1 MKDESFGVAGED
13 RVPEGRVGGG
23 MNGALSELRRFAR
36 GVEGG
41 EELLDEMIEDGQAQ
55 GEKGETHQGRSEA

>member
-1 MKDESFGVAGED
+1 M
-13 RVPEGRVGGG
+13 PEGRVGGG